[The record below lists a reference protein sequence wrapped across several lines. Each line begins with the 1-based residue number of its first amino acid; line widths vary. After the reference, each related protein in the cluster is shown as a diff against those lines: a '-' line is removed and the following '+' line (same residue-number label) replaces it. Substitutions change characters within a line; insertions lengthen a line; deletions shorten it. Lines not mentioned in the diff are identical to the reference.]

1 MSHMHTWEPSI
12 RRKTPTWEQSMND
25 MSMHAPVHACT
36 HPRACTHPCM
46 HARTHAHARTC
57 THMHAHARACMRMHG
72 HLEAEDERFEG
83 VDGGE
88 DSVRGAFDDAEE
100 HAGAQD
106 ALQHDQRHDGRPEH
120 TPGMCACVHVCMCAC
135 VSAA

>member
-1 MSHMHTWEPSI
+1 
-12 RRKTPTWEQSMND
+12 
-25 MSMHAPVHACT
+25 
-36 HPRACTHPCM
+36 
-46 HARTHAHARTC
+46 
-57 THMHAHARACMRMHG
+57 MRMHG